1 MVEKE
6 DILTNDDELNG
17 VFSNR
22 LIKDTLQRLPEEQRP
37 AYIEYLKNKYGEDDL
52 KNAKII

>member
-17 VFSNR
+17 VFSNQ

-37 AYIEYLKNKYGEDDL
+37 SYIEYLKNKYGEENL